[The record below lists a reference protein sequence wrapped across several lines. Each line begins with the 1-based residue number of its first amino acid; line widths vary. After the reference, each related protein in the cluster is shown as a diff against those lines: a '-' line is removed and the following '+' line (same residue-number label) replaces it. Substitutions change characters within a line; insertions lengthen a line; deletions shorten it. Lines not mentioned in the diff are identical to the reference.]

1 MVRTLLSP
9 RLARSAAWACVL
21 LIAFLSLVP
30 REMEI
35 RTGFAPSL
43 EHAFAYAC
51 TAGAF
56 AWAYPHKRW
65 WIIAVA
71 LGAYSGVLEGLQA
84 FSPGRHPG
92 LDGAASSTVGA
103 LVGAYAGQ
111 GHPSLRRG
119 ANKTDG

>member
-43 EHAFAYAC
+43 EHAFA
-51 TAGAF
+51 
-56 AWAYPHKRW
+56 WAYPHKRW

-92 LDGAASSTVGA
+92 LDGAASSTLGA
-103 LVGAYAGQ
+103 LLGAYAGQ

>member
-56 AWAYPHKRW
+56 AWAYPHKGW
-65 WIIAVA
+65 WIIAVCGFA
-71 LGAYSGVLEGLQA
+71 VLVLGALSSGRWARGTAERTAERLEAVEARGVV
-84 FSPGRHPG
+84 
-92 LDGAASSTVGA
+92 AAA
-103 LVGAYAGQ
+103 ERA
-111 GHPSLRRG
+111 
-119 ANKTDG
+119 